1 MVDHFLGGDTR
12 RPDGDVYLVTGS
24 HGHIGSYIVE
34 ELCKAKDN
42 IQIISSSSFYE
53 TEPWGIIDQP
63 LFLNMAL
70 HLRTRLAADKLLQCI
85 FAIEKKLK
93 RERVIINGPRT
104 IDIDI
109 LIYGHAIIDRP
120 GLQVPHPGMHK
131 RTTVLLPLIE
141 IASKVVHPVFR
152 KTMAELLEEI
162 R

>member
-1 MVDHFLGGDTR
+1 MSEIVQE
-12 RPDGDVYLVTGS
+12 VYLGLGANLGDREKNIEQAVS
-24 HGHIGSYIVE
+24 YLEKHGTVM
-34 ELCKAKDN
+34 AT
-42 IQIISSSSFYE
+42 SSFYE

-63 LFLNMAL
+63 IFLNKAL